1 MMSGAITGS
10 SGRQASEARPF
21 SASSGNRT
29 KTAKSGFGEGFSPRR
44 RAGCVA
50 LAADKQQHR
59 HHSLEWRCCCSVA
72 KSATEQWCFPS
83 TPPLLSWWRC
93 CRVALRRRA
102 LSLAKSCLG
111 PGFVDWEG
119 RKAHFIGIR
128 PVHLEWTVVDG
139 VTHWLGRLDKLG

>member
-44 RAGCVA
+44 WAGRLA

-59 HHSLEWRCCCSVA
+59 HHSLEWRGCCFGA
-72 KSATEQWCFPS
+72 GA
-83 TPPLLSWWRC
+83 
-93 CRVALRRRA
+93 AARRRA
-102 LSLAKSCLG
+102 VPTTPPPHPGGGGVGGGGPARGG
-111 PGFVDWEG
+111 PGVCG
-119 RKAHFIGIR
+119 RVAGA
-128 PVHLEWTVVDG
+128 PV
-139 VTHWLGRLDKLG
+139 LGSGGG